1 MSSICL
7 TVTVEEP
14 GRIIGVSRGSAY
26 EAVKRGEI
34 PVIRIGKKIR
44 VPKAALERLLNGA
57 HIAGAST
64 CAQART
70 SAPRRSTSEAA

>member
-7 TVTVEEP
+7 TVTVEEA

-44 VPKAALERLLNGA
+44 VPKAALERLLNGETA
-57 HIAGAST
+57 VSGLAGVAK
-64 CAQART
+64 
-70 SAPRRSTSEAA
+70 

>member
-7 TVTVEEP
+7 TVTVEEA

-44 VPKAALERLLNGA
+44 VPKAALERLLNGEPPVPGL
-57 HIAGAST
+57 AGA
-64 CAQART
+64 AK
-70 SAPRRSTSEAA
+70 

>member
-1 MSSICL
+1 MSTICL
-7 TVTVEEP
+7 TVTVEEA

-44 VPKAALERLLNGA
+44 VPKAALERLLNVEPAVSGLVGA
-57 HIAGAST
+57 AK
-64 CAQART
+64 
-70 SAPRRSTSEAA
+70 

>member
-7 TVTVEEP
+7 TVTVEEA
-14 GRIIGVSRGSAY
+14 GRIIGVSRGGAY

-44 VPKAALERLLNGA
+44 VPKAALERLLNVEPTGFGL
-57 HIAGAST
+57 AGVAK
-64 CAQART
+64 
-70 SAPRRSTSEAA
+70 